1 MPDDVLPA
9 GPIFGPDFV
18 TISLAD
24 GRGTSFEVPIYPDA
38 NNAELKAGGLAVMFY
53 FQPARVFLAN
63 RRNSDDLDFSMRA
76 MVKRGGGASAPH
88 VEFLGGS
95 CTFTT
100 TFALT
105 DSMTTEILADLL
117 AHHHAPP
124 PNRIA
129 ALFNHESADPTPDL
143 RMVPIL
149 RNAVSCMV
157 PQPQPASGPAFL
169 TAQPSQIG
177 SIEMHA
183 RTTFLVSC
191 NPAAAEEIVSN
202 LRNGSSPPFVV
213 TNTLTEQFNTGG
225 AVMVIDVGVD
235 VEKLYGAFA
244 SALPQGDSRAIV
256 GAIPN
261 LAYLTGLNGGAVVT
275 HITEGASRIVD
286 PALKAWIDMS
296 NPVKSTA
303 VAAAKEHLFD
313 IGLAQVP
320 APTDSGW
327 WNDVFG
333 GSTVSLKPVRPAT
346 GTTISQTVTLSGP
359 ISTEQTV
366 AGQFDTLAAAAKA
379 SIDTYL
385 TVIDMGDFA

>member
-1 MPDDVLPA
+1 MPADALPA

-18 TISLAD
+18 AISLAD
-24 GRGTSFEVPIYPDA
+24 GRGTSFEVPIFPDA
-38 NNAELKAGGLAVMFY
+38 NNMELRAAGQAAVFY

-63 RRNSDDLDFSMRA
+63 RRNSDALDFSMRA

-88 VEFLGGS
+88 VEFVGGS

-105 DSMTTEILADLL
+105 DSMTTEILADLM
-117 AHHHAPP
+117 AHHHVPP

-143 RMVPIL
+143 RMVPIFH
-149 RNAVSCMV
+149 NAVSCMV
-157 PQPQPASGPAFL
+157 PQPRPASGPAFL

-225 AVMVIDVGVD
+225 AVLTVDIRVD

-244 SALPQGDSRAIV
+244 SALPQGDPRAIAA
-256 GAIPN
+256 AIPT
-261 LAYLTGLNGGAVVT
+261 LAYDTGLNGGAVAT
-275 HITEGASRIVD
+275 HITDGSRTVD

-313 IGLAQVP
+313 IGPQVP
-320 APTDSGW
+320 APPGSGW
-327 WNDVFG
+327 WNELFG
-333 GSTVSLKPVRPAT
+333 GSTVSLKPTRPAT
-346 GTTISQTVTLSGP
+346 GTTISQTVTLSGA

-366 AGQFDTLAAAAKA
+366 VGQFDTLAAAAKA